1 MLAVEPP
8 IGPGPGLPRPHVCL
22 GNADGTCPPEWM
34 ETLVACFRDAFG
46 PQVTHNHPFRG
57 GHITRTHAAEMPWV
71 QIELSRGP
79 FLANAEKR
87 ARVLRALGAA
97 VEEIGARTDT

>member
-1 MLAVEPP
+1 MLAVGPP

-22 GNADGTCPPEWM
+22 GNADGTCP
-34 ETLVACFRDAFG
+34 
-46 PQVTHNHPFRG
+46 QVTHNDPFRG